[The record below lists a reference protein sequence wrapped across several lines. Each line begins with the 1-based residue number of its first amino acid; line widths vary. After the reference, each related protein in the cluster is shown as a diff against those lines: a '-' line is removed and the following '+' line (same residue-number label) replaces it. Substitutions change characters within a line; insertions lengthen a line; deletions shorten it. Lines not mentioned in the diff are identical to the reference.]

1 MVNVA
6 IAGGTGAVGRTL
18 VEVLASQEKHHAII
32 LTRKVLS
39 LSQSLRTDTLLHKV
53 LISAGLGQ
61 RREGPSAGLQCR
73 LQ

>member
-32 LTRKVLS
+32 LTRKVFTQEPYKKKS
-39 LSQSLRTDTLLHKV
+39 TRCQMKKV
-53 LISAGLGQ
+53 LIFPGLEQ
-61 RREGPSAGLQCR
+61 RP
-73 LQ
+73 